1 MATSAQT
8 AQFLG
13 FFYQSWDNS
22 IKDRQAYNTAIAIA
36 ETRTGLQIGRAI
48 NAPAGINLNFISP
61 NDIPSFA
68 SLSGAAPSSST
79 SAAQTVQDDADNN
92 PTANPQLQVGAN
104 GRVSTAP
111 ATTAPSNAVVTPT
124 LNNGGGDSGTNG
136 DTVSLQQSQA
146 TSNSQQNTAAAAGV
160 PTASGATP
168 APPTGTGFGDDQSEY
183 TTDSLGNTFK
193 TLPDGTASL
202 YRAAE
207 VDESPPVAPGSTLP
221 PGTGFGDDPGE
232 EFTTDSLGNTYKN
245 GTLYRAAE
253 VDDSLSGSVGG
264 SSTTSAAP
272 VDTGARNII
281 PQPNELDAY
290 ASYTWSASVYLLSP
304 TQYTAL
310 LNTKVKNLNGYQL
323 LFQSAGAPQ
332 GGRSPSFPNDFYMDN
347 IVMDNSLPG
356 KVTGAAH
363 MVTDLKFTVYEPNGI
378 TLLDR
383 LYEAVQKFQVG
394 NYTACQYLMVM
405 RFYGYDI
412 NGNLVG
418 GSSTAGNQGI
428 NGAPVIEKF
437 IPFIISHIKWSV
449 QSKIVQY
456 DFECAPV
463 GQIVGGTT
471 ARGTV
476 PYDTQLVSSTVE
488 GMLGGNVI
496 ATTESSDAPAGQP
509 VNNQS
514 SGYTSSAS
522 APAKANAASAKR
534 QGLMAAMNEFQEQL
548 VKEGIYKYP
557 DRYSIEFA
565 KGAEAIK
572 GALIQLPGKKQDK
585 DGTGGDPPATENP
598 QGLLPEKQRV
608 DLTSRKFSITA
619 GQQIIQAID
628 LVIRNSHYILD
639 QALTT
644 TDASTGL
651 EEVNAAATTKEV
663 SWFQIT
669 MEAQP
674 RQYDPNRN
682 DFAYDIKF
690 VISKYLIQNFTSRYF
705 PLNNFRGVH
714 KSYEYWFTGRN
725 TAVIDYSA
733 NFDSLY
739 NITVTGDNPKSS
751 GAAKIREA
759 FTSSM
764 RDIPKF
770 VYAARSTESVAGAP
784 SAANGSGLE
793 APANAAEYL
802 YDPSSLGEAKLKI
815 IGDPAWIQQGS
826 LYRGVNAKEFD
837 YSAFLP
843 DGTINFDSQQVLF
856 EIAWQRPEDYDPSTG
871 LADPYSR
878 TQNFE
883 GSRQPIQSYVYQA
896 TRCVSEFKG
905 GKFEQS
911 IEGSLYML
919 PKKKKPTNAARPSAT
934 GFGDDDTS
942 VFPSSQPKRADGQ
955 GALITPT
962 SAVGFGD
969 DPGEEFTTDS
979 LGNTYKDGSLYRAAE
994 VIEPDSNGTA
1004 VGFGDDPGIEFT
1016 TDSLGNTYKTL
1027 PDGTA
1032 SLYRAAEVDE
1042 NDPPPAPPKIGQT
1055 TGPGTQE
1062 PEIIAYDF

>member
-1 MATSAQT
+1 MATFAESEVYRIKIDIEVVTDDIRAFQERLQQPNLTPLQRGTAERNLARAQARLT
-8 AQFLG
+8 ALQAELVTAE
-13 FFYQSWDNS
+13 
-22 IKDRQAYNTAIAIA
+22 IKAARQPTTA
-36 ETRTGLQIGRAI
+36 
-48 NAPAGINLNFISP
+48 PP
-61 NDIPSFA
+61 V
-68 SLSGAAPSSST
+68 
-79 SAAQTVQDDADNN
+79 SAAQTVQDDAANG
-92 PTANPQLQVGAN
+92 PTANSQLQIGAN

-111 ATTAPSNAVVTPT
+111 ATTTPSNAVATPT
-124 LNNGGGDSGTNG
+124 LTNGGGDSGTNG
-136 DTVSLQQSQA
+136 DTVTLQQSQA

-168 APPTGTGFGDDQSEY
+168 APPIGTGFGDDQSEY

-193 TLPDGTASL
+193 TLPDGTSSL

-253 VDDSLSGSVGG
+253 VDDPLVGPTVGS
-264 SSTTSAAP
+264 AP

-281 PQPNELDAY
+281 PQPNALDGY
-290 ASYTWSASVYLLSP
+290 ASYTWNASVYLLSP

-310 LNTKVKNLNGYQL
+310 LRSKIKNLNGYQL

-356 KVTGAAH
+356 QVTGAAH

-383 LYEAVQKFQVG
+383 LYEAVQKFSVT
-394 NYTACQYLMVM
+394 NYTACQYLMVI

-412 NGNLVG
+412 NGNLLG

-437 IPFIISHIKWSV
+437 IPFIISQIKWSV

-488 GMLGGNVI
+488 GILSGDAT
-496 ATTESSDAPAGQP
+496 ATTEPSNAPAGA
-509 VNNQS
+509 V
-514 SGYTSSAS
+514 AS
-522 APAKANAASAKR
+522 TPAPDKANAASAKR
-534 QGLMAAMNEFQEQL
+534 QGLMAAMNEYQAQL

-557 DRYSIEFA
+557 DQYSIEFA

-572 GALIQLPGKKQDK
+572 GARLELPGNQQPKS
-585 DGTGGDPPATENP
+585 GTGGGDSSAVNP
-598 QGLLPEKQRV
+598 QALLPEKQRV
-608 DLTSRKFSITA
+608 DLSSRTFSITA

-644 TDASTGL
+644 VDATTGL
-651 EEVNAAATTKEV
+651 EELNAAANTKEV

-690 VISKYLIQNFTSRYF
+690 VISKYLLQDLVSTYF

-725 TAVIDYSA
+725 TAVIDYTA

-739 NITVTGDNPKSS
+739 NITVTGDDPKSS

-764 RDIPKF
+764 RDIPKI

-784 SAANGSGLE
+784 SAPSGSGLE
-793 APANAAEYL
+793 AAANLAGYL
-802 YDPSSLGEAKLKI
+802 YDPSSLGTTTLKI

-837 YSAFLP
+837 YNAFLP

-856 EIAWQRPEDYDPSTG
+856 EIAWQRPEDYDPGTG

-883 GSRQPIQSYVYQA
+883 GSRQPVQSYVYKA
-896 TRCVSEFKG
+896 NACKSEFKG
-905 GKFEQS
+905 GKFEQT
-911 IEGSLYML
+911 IEGSLYMF
-919 PKKKKPTNAARPSAT
+919 PKRNKPTNVGRPSAT

-942 VFPSSQPKRADGQ
+942 VFPSTQPKRADGQ
-955 GALITPT
+955 GALVNPT

-979 LGNTYKDGSLYRAAE
+979 LGNTFKNGTLYRAAE
-994 VIEPDSNGTA
+994 VTEPDSNGTA

-1042 NDPPPAPPKIGQT
+1042 TDPPPAPPKIGQT
-1055 TGPGTQE
+1055 TGPTTQE

>member
-1 MATSAQT
+1 MATSAQI

-79 SAAQTVQDDADNN
+79 SAAQTVQDDAVSN
-92 PTANPQLQVGAN
+92 PTANPQLQAGAN

-111 ATTAPSNAVVTPT
+111 ASTAPSNAVATPT
-124 LNNGGGDSGTNG
+124 LASGGGDSGTNG
-136 DTVSLQQSQA
+136 NTVTLQQSQA
-146 TSNSQQNTAAAAGV
+146 TSNSQQNTAAAAGA
-160 PTASGATP
+160 PTAGGATP
-168 APPTGTGFGDDQSEY
+168 APPIGTGFGDDQAEY

-193 TLPDGTASL
+193 DGTL

-245 GTLYRAAE
+245 GKLYRAAE
-253 VDDSLSGSVGG
+253 VDDSLAGPTVGS
-264 SSTTSAAP
+264 AP

-281 PQPNELDAY
+281 PQPNALDGY

-304 TQYTAL
+304 TQYTTL
-310 LNTKVKNLNGYQL
+310 LRSKIKNLNGYQL
-323 LFQSAGAPQ
+323 LFQSAGAPT

-347 IVMDNSLPG
+347 IVMNNSLPG
-356 KVTGAAH
+356 QVTGAAH

-405 RFYGYDI
+405 RFYGYDA

-428 NGAPVIEKF
+428 DGAPVIEKF
-437 IPFIISHIKWSV
+437 IPFIISQIKWSV

-488 GMLGGNVI
+488 GMLSGDVT
-496 ATTESSDAPAGQP
+496 ATTQPSNAPAGA
-509 VNNQS
+509 V
-514 SGYTSSAS
+514 AS
-522 APAKANAASAKR
+522 TPAPDKANAASAKR
-534 QGLMAAMNEFQEQL
+534 QGLMAAMNEYQAQL

-557 DRYSIEFA
+557 DQYSIEFA

-572 GALIQLPGKKQDK
+572 GAKIQLPGNKQDK
-585 DGTGGDPPATENP
+585 DSTGGDPPATENP
-598 QGLLPEKQRV
+598 QALLPEKQRV

-639 QALTT
+639 QALTSI
-644 TDASTGL
+644 DSSTGL
-651 EEVNAAATTKEV
+651 EELNAAATTKEV

-690 VISKYLIQNFTSRYF
+690 VISKYLLQDLVSRYF
-705 PLNNFRGVH
+705 LLNNFRGVH
-714 KSYEYWFTGRN
+714 KSYEYWFTGKN
-725 TAVIDYSA
+725 TAVIDYTA
-733 NFDSLY
+733 NFDALY
-739 NITVTGDNPKSS
+739 NITVTGDNPEKS

-764 RDIPKF
+764 RDIPKI
-770 VYAARSTESVAGAP
+770 VYASRSTESVAGAP
-784 SAANGSGLE
+784 SAPHGSGLE
-793 APANAAEYL
+793 VSANLAEYL
-802 YDPSSLGEAKLKI
+802 YDPSSLGSTKLRI

-843 DGTINFDSQQVLF
+843 DGTINFDSQQVMF
-856 EIAWQRPEDYDPSTG
+856 EIAWQRPEDYDLGTG

-883 GSRQPIQSYVYQA
+883 GSRQPVQSYVYLA
-896 TRCVSEFKG
+896 TQCVSEFKG
-905 GKFEQS
+905 GKFEQT

-919 PKKKKPTNAARPSAT
+919 PKRKKPTNAARPSAT

-942 VFPSSQPKRADGQ
+942 VFPSTQPNRADGQ
-955 GALITPT
+955 GALINPT

-979 LGNTYKDGSLYRAAE
+979 LGNTFKNGTLYRAAE
-994 VIEPDSNGTA
+994 VTEPDSNGTA

-1016 TDSLGNTYKTL
+1016 TDSQGNTYKTL

-1042 NDPPPAPPKIGQT
+1042 TDPPPAPPKIGQT
-1055 TGPGTQE
+1055 TGPTTQE

>member
-1 MATSAQT
+1 MATSAQI

-79 SAAQTVQDDADNN
+79 SAAQTVQDDAVSN
-92 PTANPQLQVGAN
+92 PTANPQLQAGAN

-111 ATTAPSNAVVTPT
+111 ASTAPSNAVATPT
-124 LNNGGGDSGTNG
+124 LASGGGDSGTNG
-136 DTVSLQQSQA
+136 NTVTLQQSQA
-146 TSNSQQNTAAAAGV
+146 TSNSQQNTAAAAGA
-160 PTASGATP
+160 PTAGGATP
-168 APPTGTGFGDDQSEY
+168 APPIGTGFGDDQAEY

-193 TLPDGTASL
+193 DGTL

-245 GTLYRAAE
+245 GKLYRAAE
-253 VDDSLSGSVGG
+253 VDDSLAGPTVGS
-264 SSTTSAAP
+264 AP

-281 PQPNELDAY
+281 PQPNALDGY

-304 TQYTAL
+304 TQYTTL
-310 LNTKVKNLNGYQL
+310 LRSKIKNLNGYQL
-323 LFQSAGAPQ
+323 LFQSAGAPT

-347 IVMDNSLPG
+347 IVMNNSLPG
-356 KVTGAAH
+356 QVTGAAH

-405 RFYGYDI
+405 RFYGYDA

-428 NGAPVIEKF
+428 DGAPVIEKF
-437 IPFIISHIKWSV
+437 IPFIISQIKWSV

-463 GQIVGGTT
+463 GQLVGGTT

-488 GMLGGNVI
+488 GMLSGDVT
-496 ATTESSDAPAGQP
+496 ATTQPSNAPAGA
-509 VNNQS
+509 V
-514 SGYTSSAS
+514 AS
-522 APAKANAASAKR
+522 TPAPDKANAASAKR
-534 QGLMAAMNEFQEQL
+534 QGLMAAMNEYQAQL

-557 DRYSIEFA
+557 DQYSIEFA

-572 GALIQLPGKKQDK
+572 GAKIQLPGNKQDK
-585 DGTGGDPPATENP
+585 DSTGGDPPATENP
-598 QGLLPEKQRV
+598 QALLPEKQRV

-639 QALTT
+639 QALTSV
-644 TDASTGL
+644 DSSTGL
-651 EEVNAAATTKEV
+651 EELNAAATTKEV

-690 VISKYLIQNFTSRYF
+690 VISKYLLQDLVSLYF

-714 KSYEYWFTGRN
+714 KSYEYWFTGKN
-725 TAVIDYSA
+725 TAVIDYTA
-733 NFDSLY
+733 NFDALY
-739 NITVTGDNPKSS
+739 NITVTGDNPEKS

-764 RDIPKF
+764 RDIPKI
-770 VYAARSTESVAGAP
+770 VYASRSTESVAGAP
-784 SAANGSGLE
+784 SAPQGSGLE
-793 APANAAEYL
+793 VSANLAEYL
-802 YDPSSLGEAKLKI
+802 YDPSSLGSTKLRI

-843 DGTINFDSQQVLF
+843 DGTINFDSQQVMF
-856 EIAWQRPEDYDPSTG
+856 EIAWQRPEDYDLGTG

-883 GSRQPIQSYVYQA
+883 GSRQPVQSYVYLA
-896 TRCVSEFKG
+896 TQCVSEFKG
-905 GKFEQS
+905 GKFEQT

-919 PKKKKPTNAARPSAT
+919 PKRKKPTNAARPSAT

-942 VFPSSQPKRADGQ
+942 VFPSTQPNRADGQ
-955 GALITPT
+955 GALINPT

-979 LGNTYKDGSLYRAAE
+979 LGNTFKNGTLYRAAE
-994 VIEPDSNGTA
+994 VTEPDSNGTA

-1016 TDSLGNTYKTL
+1016 TDSQGNTYKTL

-1042 NDPPPAPPKIGQT
+1042 TDPPPAPPKIGQT
-1055 TGPGTQE
+1055 TGPTTQE

>member
-1 MATSAQT
+1 MATFAESEVYRIKIDIEVVTNDIRAFQERLQQPNLTPLQRGTAERNLARAQT
-8 AQFLG
+8 RLAAL
-13 FFYQSWDNS
+13 
-22 IKDRQAYNTAIAIA
+22 QAELVTA
-36 ETRTGLQIGRAI
+36 ETKAAQQPTT
-48 NAPAGINLNFISP
+48 APP
-61 NDIPSFA
+61 V
-68 SLSGAAPSSST
+68 
-79 SAAQTVQDDADNN
+79 SAAQTVQDDAAKN
-92 PTANPQLQVGAN
+92 PTANPQLQVGAS

-111 ATTAPSNAVVTPT
+111 ATTAPSNAVATPT

-136 DTVSLQQSQA
+136 NTVTLQQSQA
-146 TSNSQQNTAAAAGV
+146 TSNSQQNTAAAAGA
-160 PTASGATP
+160 PTAGGATP
-168 APPTGTGFGDDQSEY
+168 APPIGTGFGDDQAEY

-193 TLPDGTASL
+193 DGTL

-253 VDDSLSGSVGG
+253 VDDSLAGPTVGS
-264 SSTTSAAP
+264 AP

-281 PQPNELDAY
+281 PQPNALDGY

-304 TQYTAL
+304 TQYTTL
-310 LNTKVKNLNGYQL
+310 LRSKIKNLNGYQL
-323 LFQSAGAPQ
+323 LFQSAGAPT

-347 IVMDNSLPG
+347 IVMNNSLPG
-356 KVTGAAH
+356 QVTGAAH

-405 RFYGYDI
+405 RFYGYDA

-428 NGAPVIEKF
+428 DGAPVIEKF
-437 IPFIISHIKWSV
+437 IPFIISQIKWSV

-463 GQIVGGTT
+463 GQLVGGTT

-488 GMLGGNVI
+488 GMLSGDVT
-496 ATTESSDAPAGQP
+496 ATTQPSNAPAGA
-509 VNNQS
+509 V
-514 SGYTSSAS
+514 AS
-522 APAKANAASAKR
+522 TPAPDKANAASAKR
-534 QGLMAAMNEFQEQL
+534 QGLMAAMNEYQAQL
-548 VKEGIYKYP
+548 VKDGIYKYP
-557 DRYSIEFA
+557 DQYSIEFA

-572 GALIQLPGKKQDK
+572 GAKIELPGKKQDK
-585 DGTGGDPPATENP
+585 DSTGGEPPATVDP
-598 QGLLPEKQRV
+598 QALLPEKQRV

-644 TDASTGL
+644 VDSTTGL
-651 EEVNAAATTKEV
+651 EELNAAATTKEV

-674 RQYDPNRN
+674 KQYDPNRN

-690 VISKYLIQNFTSRYF
+690 VISKYLLQDLVSRYF

-714 KSYEYWFTGRN
+714 KSYEYWFTGKN
-725 TAVIDYSA
+725 TAVIDYTA
-733 NFDSLY
+733 NFDALY
-739 NITVTGDNPKSS
+739 NITVTGDDPKSS

-764 RDIPKF
+764 RDIPKI
-770 VYAARSTESVAGAP
+770 VYASRSTESVAGAP
-784 SAANGSGLE
+784 SAPMGSGLE
-793 APANAAEYL
+793 TSANAAEYL
-802 YDPSSLGEAKLKI
+802 YDPSNLGSTKLKI

-843 DGTINFDSQQVLF
+843 DGTINFDSQQVMF
-856 EIAWQRPEDYDPSTG
+856 EIAWQRPEDYDLGTG

-883 GSRQPIQSYVYQA
+883 GSRQPVQSYVYLA
-896 TRCVSEFKG
+896 TQCVSEFKG
-905 GKFEQS
+905 GKFEQT

-919 PKKKKPTNAARPSAT
+919 PKRKKPTNAARPSAT

-942 VFPSSQPKRADGQ
+942 VFPSTQPTRADGQ
-955 GALITPT
+955 GALINPT

-979 LGNTYKDGSLYRAAE
+979 LGNTFKNGTLYRAAE
-994 VIEPDSNGTA
+994 VTEPDSNGTA
-1004 VGFGDDPGIEFT
+1004 VGFGDDPGIEYT
-1016 TDSLGNTYKTL
+1016 TDSQGNTYKTL

-1042 NDPPPAPPKIGQT
+1042 TDPPPAPPKIGQT
-1055 TGPGTQE
+1055 TGPTTQE